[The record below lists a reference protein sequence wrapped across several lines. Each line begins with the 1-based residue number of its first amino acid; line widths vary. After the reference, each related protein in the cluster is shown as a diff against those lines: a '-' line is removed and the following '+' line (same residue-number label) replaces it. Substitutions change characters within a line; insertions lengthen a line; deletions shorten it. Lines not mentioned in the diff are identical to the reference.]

1 MLTKEDEAVTDAI
14 LDKRKLHA
22 LGVLLPVRL
31 AAVSFL
37 SGRHPLGRAGDG
49 MRFLRT
55 RPFEPGQDNPRDIDK
70 HSPPGEYRVN
80 EWEAEAQA
88 SFMIYAD
95 VSASMQ
101 FSPKAALT
109 NLTVLQLTYSLWRA
123 SDRVRTT
130 LVNAAGR
137 EQIAKRNLKGQLEE
151 TMRLLGQTGLAA
163 GVDALDL
170 LGEHAR
176 QQRSTTDNLVFLVS
190 DFCST
195 GAGAAASNTGSWQS
209 LLRELRCDVVPVIIS
224 FELARRQRGSI
235 RLWDAEQQRHRL
247 TLLTPS
253 RIAAI
258 NAKERERVAFL
269 QRLFRRLGLDHLVLT
284 DEHDVYP
291 ELARLARWRRRR
303 RA

>member
-1 MLTKEDEAVTDAI
+1 MPTRDVEAGTEAI
-14 LDKRKLHA
+14 LDKRVLHA

-31 AAVSFL
+31 SPIAFF

-70 HSPPGEYRVN
+70 FSPPGEYQVN
-80 EWEAEAQA
+80 EWEAEARA

-95 VSASMQ
+95 VSASMR
-101 FSPKAALT
+101 FAPKAALT

-123 SDRVRTT
+123 SDQVRTT
-130 LVNAAGR
+130 LISALHR
-137 EQIAKRNLKGQLEE
+137 ERIAKRNLKSQLEE
-151 TMRLLGQTGLAA
+151 TIRSLGGAGLAA
-163 GVDALDL
+163 GVDALQL
-170 LGEHAR
+170 LEETAR
-176 QQRSTTDNLVFLVS
+176 GKRSSPDNLMFVVS

-195 GAGAAASNTGSWQS
+195 SASTSASLSGSWQS
-209 LLRELRCDVVPVIIS
+209 VLRELGCDVVPVIIS
-224 FELARRQRGSI
+224 FELAHDLRGSI
-235 RLWDAEQQRHRL
+235 RLWDAEEQRSRL

-258 NAKERERVAFL
+258 NAAERERVAGL
-269 QRLFRRLGLDHLVLT
+269 QRLFRRLGLDHLVLN